1 VNGVQ
6 LNGVLNGDRGSMLT
20 RDAFYFKV
28 SWIVY
33 FVCV

>member
-1 VNGVQ
+1 MEFNLV
-6 LNGVLNGDRGSMLT
+6 GDRGSMLT

-33 FVCV
+33 FVYV